1 MNVEGMMKSEIVQ
14 VEKDIYRII
23 SLTGEIFK
31 KKKKLVNI
39 TEKNRLTDIENIP
52 VVISGERE
60 GDV

>member
-31 KKKKLVNI
+31 KKNKLVNI

-52 VVISGERE
+52 VVISGETE

>member
-31 KKKKLVNI
+31 KKKLVNI

>member
-31 KKKKLVNI
+31 KKKTSEYYRKKQ
-39 TEKNRLTDIENIP
+39 THRYREHT
-52 VVISGERE
+52 SGY
-60 GDV
+60 